1 MDVRKEDYTVRLM
14 DMEYG
19 IHEQVIKASDGHHT
33 ILLNARDA
41 DNQRIK
47 GYEHAIEHL
56 RKEDFEQADVQK
68 IETEAHLIEEQ
79 VPVSLPD
86 PDQLEKKRR
95 NREAAFE
102 RKWKRHQNQRKEKE
116 RLFRY
121 DAFRAAESK
130 WLDPD
135 R

>member
-1 MDVRKEDYTVRLM
+1 MEVRKEDYHVQLI

-56 RKEDFEQADVQK
+56 RNDDFEKADVQK

-79 VPVSLPD
+79 VPSPLSD
-86 PDQLEKKRR
+86 PEQLEKKRR

-102 RKWKRHQNQRKEKE
+102 RKWKRLQNQRKEKE

-121 DAFRAAESK
+121 DSFRAAESR
-130 WLDPD
+130 WMDPD

>member
-1 MDVRKEDYTVRLM
+1 MEVRKEDYTVRLM

-41 DNQRIK
+41 DNQRMK

-56 RKEDFEQADVQK
+56 RNDDFEKADVQK

-79 VPVSLPD
+79 VPAPLPD
-86 PDQLEKKRR
+86 PDQLEKRR
-95 NREAAFE
+95 RKREAAFE
-102 RKWKRHQNQRKEKE
+102 RKWKRYQKQREERE
-116 RLFRY
+116 RLFGRK
-121 DAFRAAESK
+121 EV
-130 WLDPD
+130 
-135 R
+135 